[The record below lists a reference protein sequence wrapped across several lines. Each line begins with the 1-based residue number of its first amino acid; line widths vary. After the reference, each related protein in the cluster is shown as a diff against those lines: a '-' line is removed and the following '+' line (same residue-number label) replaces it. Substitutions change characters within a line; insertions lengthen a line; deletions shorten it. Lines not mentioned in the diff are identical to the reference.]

1 MMIKL
6 LFLLLVS
13 VNVFADTP
21 KLHIQGNKGPVLY
34 LINDNIL
41 KYNIE
46 SHPSGQSKTLLQH
59 IANNKDSFGF
69 ANSANLFLE
78 NDPKQV
84 LKDIKIIAALVN
96 LDLNIAKKTGHSL
109 NKDKLLAGGV
119 GKYAFCRYVVDYYAK
134 KNNIQYKY
142 ISYNSSELKDLDLLA
157 ERLDIACMGNRILI
171 DNKSTEVIY
180 DFYKDGFKFTLF
192 LLANKNI
199 SKEKEK
205 EALSLLKNA
214 NTADMHKLF
223 KDKGFELLLE
233 TEEKKDI
240 TFNQQR
246 EFWTKMK
253 GNL

>member
-1 MMIKL
+1 MLRL

-13 VNVFADTP
+13 LNAFADIP
-21 KLHIQGNKGPVLY
+21 KLYIQGNKGPVFY

-41 KYNIE
+41 KYNIQ
-46 SHPSGQSKTLLQH
+46 SDPSGQSKTLFQD

-69 ANSANLFLE
+69 ANSATLFLE
-78 NDPKQV
+78 NDPKEV
-84 LKDIKIIAALVN
+84 LKDVKIIAALVN
-96 LDLNIAKKTGHSL
+96 IDYNIAKKTGHSL
-109 NKDKLLAGGV
+109 NKEKLLVGGN
-119 GKYAFCRYVVDYYAK
+119 GKYGFCNYMVDYYAK

-142 ISYNSSELKDLDLLA
+142 IPYNSAELKDLDLLA
-157 ERLDIACMGNRILI
+157 ERLDIACMGNKVLI
-171 DNKSTEVIY
+171 DNKSAEVVY
-180 DFYKDGFKFTLF
+180 DFDKDGFKFTLF
-192 LLANKNI
+192 LVANKNI

-214 NTADMHKLF
+214 NTPEMHKLF

-240 TFNQQR
+240 TFKQQR